1 MDERDAKHQGV
12 TIVYKSMRFNREYV
26 SCSNC
31 AANYDQ
37 NNEARFCQTF
47 STPMV
52 PEVTEE
58 NMDRAARCGHWVAK
72 GMNRN
77 MVITPEHKCWY
88 ED

>member
-1 MDERDAKHQGV
+1 MDERDAKLTGV
-12 TIVYKSMRFNREYV
+12 IIVEKTMRFARDYV

-37 NNEARFCQTF
+37 NNEARFCQIF
-47 STPMV
+47 SMAMA

-58 NMDRAARCGHWVAK
+58 NMTRALGCGHWVAK
-72 GMNRN
+72 GLNRN
-77 MVITPEHKCWY
+77 KVITPEHKCWY